1 MDAFSDP
8 KVKEVV
14 LMASSQVGKT
24 ESFVNN
30 VIGFFV
36 HQDPAPI
43 LMVQPSLSMAQ
54 TWSKDRF
61 APMIRD
67 SKALKGLIREPRAKN
82 SENTILA
89 KSFPGGRL
97 TVIGANSP
105 ASLASRPIRVV
116 LLDEPDRYPP
126 SAGAEGDPVSL
137 ARKRT
142 TTFWNRKIG
151 TCGTPTVKGSSRIES
166 AYLESDQRHYHVPC
180 PHCGK
185 FQILKWANCRWEKG
199 EPETA
204 HMVCEFCE
212 KEIQERDKNRMI
224 IKGRWEAEQRFNG
237 IAGFHLNEL
246 YSPWVKWS
254 EMVAKFLEAKKY
266 PETLKV
272 FVNTS
277 LGESWEE
284 EGDTADETELMAR
297 REMYPEG
304 HLPDGVL
311 VVTAAIDVQQDRLE
325 LEFRGWGLGEET
337 WGLEYIVIPGNP
349 GSVELWESLDQHLQK
364 EFKTVDGIILK
375 AACTV
380 VDSGAFTQNV
390 YDYCR
395 KHQPSRVYPIKGAS
409 ARGLPIVSKRSKDQK
424 TNVVFFVLGTDTI
437 KDTIFGRLGVEDKGA
452 GYCHFPLT
460 YNAEYFDM
468 LTAEHCVTRFKNGI
482 PRREWVMKKNKKRNE
497 ALDIFGYNFA
507 ALKILN
513 PNFEGI
519 VKINKD
525 KAQGI
530 EPKRKQAKPRKTFG
544 GRSNFVKGFR

>member
-1 MDAFSDP
+1 
-8 KVKEVV
+8 
-14 LMASSQVGKT
+14 MASSQVGKT

-30 VIGFFV
+30 TIGFFI

-67 SKALKGLIREPRAKN
+67 SKALKSLIKEPRAKN

-126 SAGAEGDPVSL
+126 SAGAEGDPVNL
-137 ARKRT
+137 ARKRA

-151 TCGTPTVKGSSRIES
+151 TCGTPTIKGASRIE
-166 AYLESDQRHYHVPC
+166 AAFMESDQRRYKVPC
-180 PHCGK
+180 PHCDT
-185 FQILKWANCRWEKG
+185 FQVLRWANCRWDDG
-199 EPETA
+199 DPETA
-204 HMVCEFCE
+204 RMICESCE
-212 KEIQERDKNRMI
+212 KDIAERDKGRMI
-224 IKGRWEAEQRFNG
+224 LKGKWEAEQSFKG

-254 EMVAKFLEAKKY
+254 EMVEKFLEAKKY

-272 FVNTS
+272 WINTS

-284 EGDTADETELMAR
+284 EGDTANEDQLMAR
-297 REMYPEG
+297 RELYPED
-304 HLPDGVL
+304 HLPEGVL
-311 VVTAAIDVQQDRLE
+311 VITTAIDVQADRLE
-325 LEFRGWGLGEET
+325 LEHRGWGLDEET
-337 WGLEYIVIPGNP
+337 WGLSYDVIPGNP
-349 GSVELWESLDQHLQK
+349 ASLELWESLDQHLSR
-364 EFKTVDGIILK
+364 EFKTVDGVKLK
-375 AACTV
+375 SACTV
-380 VDSGAFTQNV
+380 VDSGAFTQHV
-390 YDYCR
+390 YEYVR
-395 KHQPSRVYPIKGAS
+395 GRQPGRVYAIKGAS
-409 ARGLPIVSKRSKDQK
+409 SKGLPMVAKKSQDKK
-424 TNVVFFVLGTDTI
+424 TGAIFYILGTDTL
-437 KDTIFGRLGVEDKGA
+437 KDTVFGRLGIQEKGS

-460 YNAEYFDM
+460 YGYEYFDM
-468 LTAEHCVTRFKNGI
+468 LTAEHCVTRFSKGI

-519 VKINKD
+519 VKTLEG

-530 EPKRKQAKPRKTFG
+530 EPQRKTKPRKHFG
-544 GRSNFVKGFR
+544 KVNNFVKGFR

>member
-151 TCGTPTVKGSSRIES
+151 TCGTPTVKGSSRIEA

>member
-30 VIGFFV
+30 VIGFYV

-126 SAGAEGDPVSL
+126 SAGTEGDPVNL

-151 TCGTPTVKGSSRIES
+151 TCGTPTVKGSSRIEA
-166 AYLESDQRHYHVPC
+166 AYLESDQRRYFVPC
-180 PHCGK
+180 PHCETY
-185 FQILKWANCRWEKG
+185 QILKWANCRWDEGK
-199 EPETA
+199 PDTA
-204 HMVCEFCE
+204 HMVCESCDQD
-212 KEIQERDKNRMI
+212 IQERDKGRMI
-224 IKGRWEAEQRFNG
+224 IKGRWKAEQPFRG

-272 FVNTS
+272 WINTS

-284 EGDTADETELMAR
+284 EGNTHDENQLMAR
-297 REMYPEG
+297 REMYPEN
-304 HLPDGVL
+304 HLPEGIL
-311 VVTAAIDVQQDRLE
+311 AITTAVDVQADRLE
-325 LEFRGWGLGEET
+325 LEFRGWGIGEET
-337 WGLEYIVIPGNP
+337 WGIDYVVIPGNP
-349 GSVELWESLDQHLQK
+349 ASIELWESLDQHISR

-375 AACTV
+375 SACTV
-380 VDSGAFTQNV
+380 VDSGAFTQHV
-390 YDYCR
+390 YEYGR
-395 KHQPSRVYPIKGAS
+395 KHQPGRVYPIKGAS
-409 ARGLPIVSKRSKDQK
+409 SRGLPIISKRSQDKK
-424 TNVVFFVLGTDTI
+424 TGAIFYVLGTDTI
-437 KDTIFGRLGVEDKGA
+437 KDTVFGRLGVEDKGA

-460 YNAEYFDM
+460 YGAEYFDM
-468 LTAEHCVTRFKNGI
+468 LTAEHCVTRFNKGI

-519 VKINKD
+519 VKTLQDRAK
-525 KAQGI
+525 GI
-530 EPKRKQAKPRKTFG
+530 ETKPRQTRPRKNFKG
-544 GRSNFVKGFR
+544 ANNFVRGFR

>member
-1 MDAFSDP
+1 
-8 KVKEVV
+8 
-14 LMASSQVGKT
+14 MASSQVGKT